1 MLPRIV
7 GYYIQVGSVTND
19 ELAAECDMEL
29 IDEKELFSYIVENS
43 EREGHFDYYED
54 RSKTWNCV
62 WLQEGKLRLMLPST
76 IELYTNVNNL
86 WKDNDIKLRME
97 WPHAINNLPSGLN
110 LNMHLENYVSFPPVP
125 NFN

>member
-1 MLPRIV
+1 
-7 GYYIQVGSVTND
+7 
-19 ELAAECDMEL
+19 MEL

-62 WLQEGKLRLMLPST
+62 WLQEGKLRLILPST
-76 IELYTNVNNL
+76 IELYTNVNKL

-97 WPHAINNLPSGLN
+97 WSHAINNLPSRLN
-110 LNMHLENYVSFPPVP
+110 LNMHPEKLCQFSTGPKL
-125 NFN
+125 

>member
-19 ELAAECDMEL
+19 EWAAECEMEL
-29 IDEKELFSYIVENS
+29 SDEKELSSYIVENS

-54 RSKTWNCV
+54 SSKTWNCV

-76 IELYTNVNNL
+76 IEMYTNVNKL

-97 WPHAINNLPSGLN
+97 WSHITSVQFQWDNVVTLMSGEVILTK
-110 LNMHLENYVSFPPVP
+110 VSE
-125 NFN
+125 